1 MVILNHTI
9 SLKENDAM
17 RSCDR
22 CKRNS
27 AINNQVHQCRF
38 LGFDNVVVKDLC
50 RDCEGELAKMMRG
63 APDAGPGK
71 QAEGQPYPIK
81 PKISES
87 ERFVK
92 EHFKFP

>member
-1 MVILNHTI
+1 
-9 SLKENDAM
+9 M

-27 AINNQVHQCRF
+27 VINNQVHQCRF
-38 LGFDNVVVKDLC
+38 LGFDNVIVKDLC
-50 RDCEGELAKMMRG
+50 RDCETEIAKLVRG
-63 APDAGPGK
+63 TPDAGPGK
-71 QAEGQPYPIK
+71 AIDTSSFRETPNV
-81 PKISES
+81 SES